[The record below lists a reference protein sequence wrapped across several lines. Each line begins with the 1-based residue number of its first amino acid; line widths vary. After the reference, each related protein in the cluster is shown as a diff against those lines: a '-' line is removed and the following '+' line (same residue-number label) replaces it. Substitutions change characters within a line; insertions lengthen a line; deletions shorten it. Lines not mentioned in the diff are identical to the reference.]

1 MYEQKKQMLNFKK
14 IHTDKNIKTKMCII
28 ITGKL
33 DKTTKRKPTLETNKE
48 IKKTQSKAVLY
59 LLNQQNK

>member
-1 MYEQKKQMLNFKK
+1 MYEEKNQMLNFMK

-33 DKTTKRKPTLETNKE
+33 DKTIKRKPTLETRKS
-48 IKKTQSKAVLY
+48 KKHKVKQFCIY
-59 LLNQQNK
+59 

>member
-1 MYEQKKQMLNFKK
+1 MLNFMK

-33 DKTTKRKPTLETNKE
+33 DKTMKRKPTLETRKS
-48 IKKTQSKAVLY
+48 KKHKVKQFCIY
-59 LLNQQNK
+59 